1 MLWPLTRIY
10 IRVMDTNMKSER
22 RPYRMSGRVAKMEE
36 TRRRIIDSAAELYMQ
51 MSIDEFTLEE
61 VARRADTTVQTIL
74 RVHGSRD
81 QLLFSAVERL
91 TEEGVPLKP
100 TQPGDVED
108 AVSALFD
115 LYETSGQMILRWLG
129 DEQRRP
135 QLSETLDK
143 GRSDHRDWVNLVF
156 APQLDAAGASR
167 KLLFNALVLATDI
180 YSWNKLRKDNG
191 LSRKEAERVVCSI
204 IDAVLERE
212 NNHGKTPMA
221 KLVRRRKPS
230 A

>member
-1 MLWPLTRIY
+1 MT
-10 IRVMDTNMKSER
+10 
-22 RPYRMSGRVAKMEE
+22 GRVAKMEE

-61 VARRADTTVQTIL
+61 VARRAETTVQTIL

-81 QLLFSAVERL
+81 QLLFAAIERL

-100 TQPGDVED
+100 TAPGNVAD
-108 AVSALFD
+108 AVSAIFD
-115 LYETSGQMILRWLG
+115 LYETSGQMILRWLS

-135 QLSETLDK
+135 QLSATLEK
-143 GRSDHRDWVNLVF
+143 GRSDHRDWIRLVF
-156 APQLDAAGASR
+156 APHLEAASGESR

-204 IDAVLERE
+204 IEAVLERE
-212 NNHGKTPMA
+212 NNHGKTA
-221 KLVRRRKPS
+221 VAQLVRRRKPS